1 MAIKQLAKD
10 LQGVEQWE
18 IPPAPLQLKLF
29 SSAAI
34 QSLSEGI
41 CPPPFA
47 VWLLKARPPQ
57 DVNPP
62 ARFPLREH

>member
-1 MAIKQLAKD
+1 MAMKQLAKD

-18 IPPAPLQLKLF
+18 IPPALQLKLF
-29 SSAAI
+29 STAAI
-34 QSLSEGI
+34 QSLSGGI

-47 VWLLKARPPQ
+47 VWLLKALPPQ

-62 ARFPLREH
+62 ACFPLREC